1 MKTSS
6 YSVSRPVPIDRNAA
20 ITVNL
25 YSSANL
31 APHATTE
38 RWTQTVASG
47 KKAQISTILT
57 NIIRCTAA
65 TTADFAYA
73 QVSVN
78 ITGSNDAIMVSQM
91 GHNTVGYGDH
101 AVTGEAGTYSAGSV
115 IKGFTNDAST
125 GGSIRVWVGATIMVY
140 DA

>member
-1 MKTSS
+1 M
-6 YSVSRPVPIDRNAA
+6 YFNPNI
-20 ITVNL
+20 
-25 YSSANL
+25 

-38 RWTQTVASG
+38 RWTQTVPSG

-57 NIIRCTAA
+57 NIIRCSAA
-65 TTADFAYA
+65 TVADFAYA

-78 ITGSNDAIMVSQM
+78 ISGSNDAIMVAQL
-91 GHNTVGYGDH
+91 GHNAVGYGDH
-101 AVTGEAGTYSAGSV
+101 AVTGEAGTYSGGSI